1 MKRTALA
8 NDAVHGNAGKAGSGL
23 ALAAVFTLGSLT
35 FAATAAPVLPEVS
48 YAIYPTAVTVV
59 PFRQPGTYFGEFC
72 SIWDGSCAQSSASA
86 LPNQVLTASGAGA
99 GSDNLG
105 ANANS
110 GAQMTYWYS
119 VDGPSSISVPLRI
132 SGLIDLE
139 VEGPSTWML
148 GRIWYTTSGG
158 PVIFDAC
165 VSDQLFVCQMNNVHL
180 DHTSTT
186 HIRRELTEAKYSVTA
201 NTAQAVDLSL
211 VGNASPLGGPGG
223 RYRGLLDPVITID
236 PAFLA
241 AHPDYSLVFSTGLQP
256 VPVPGAFLLFGS
268 ALGALAV
275 RVSRRRA

>member
-8 NDAVHGNAGKAGSGL
+8 NDAVLGNAGKAGSGL
-23 ALAAVFTLGSLT
+23 ALLAVFALGSV
-35 FAATAAPVLPEVS
+35 AVSAQAAPVLPAVS
-48 YAIYPTAVTVV
+48 YTIYPSVTTVV
-59 PFRQPGTYFGEFC
+59 PERLPGTYFGEYC
-72 SIWDGSCAQSSASA
+72 SPWDGSCAQSSASA
-86 LPNQVLTASGAGA
+86 LPNQVLTVSGASG

-105 ANANS
+105 SQANS
-110 GAQMTYWYS
+110 GAQMSYWYS
-119 VDGPSSISVPLRI
+119 VDGPSNISVPLRI

-148 GRIWYTTSGG
+148 GRIWYTTSGS

-165 VSDQLFVCQMNNVHL
+165 ASDQLFVCQMNNVHL

-186 HIRRELTEAKYSVTA
+186 HIRRELTEAQYFVTA

-211 VGNASPLGGPGG
+211 GGNASPLGGPGG

-241 AHPDYSLVFSTGLQP
+241 AHPDYSLVFSAGLQP
-256 VPVPGAFLLFGS
+256 VPVPGALLLFGS

>member
-1 MKRTALA
+1 MKRTTPS
-8 NDAVHGNAGKAGSGL
+8 NDAVHGNGGKAGSAL
-23 ALAAVFTLGSLT
+23 ALLAVFALGSLT

-48 YAIYPTAVTVV
+48 YAIYPTAVTVT
-59 PFRQPGTYFGEFC
+59 PFRQPGTYFGEYC
-72 SIWDGSCAQSSASA
+72 STWDGSCAQSSASA
-86 LPNQVLTASGAGA
+86 LPNQVLTVSGASG

-105 ANANS
+105 ANANA

-119 VDGPSSISVPLRI
+119 VDGPSNISVPLRI

-139 VEGPSTWML
+139 VAGPSTWMI
-148 GRIWYTTSGG
+148 GRIWYTTSVS

-165 VSDQLFVCQMNNVHL
+165 ASDQLSVCQLNNVHL

-186 HIRRELTEAKYSVTA
+186 HIRRELTEAKYSVIA
-201 NTAQAVDLSL
+201 NSAQAVDLSL
-211 VGNASPLGGPGG
+211 AGNASPLGGPGG
-223 RYRGLLDPVITID
+223 HFRGLLDPMITID

-241 AHPDYSLVFSTGLQP
+241 ANPGYSLVFSAGLQP